1 MSGAQ
6 SHGVRCHTH
15 HGGYTWY
22 DVEPMVA
29 LAGGSAM
36 SFGDFIDSG
45 ALNGSINA
53 S

>member
-1 MSGAQ
+1 
-6 SHGVRCHTH
+6 
-15 HGGYTWY
+15 
-22 DVEPMVA
+22 MVA

-53 S
+53 IKGIVNTYRGAFGLD